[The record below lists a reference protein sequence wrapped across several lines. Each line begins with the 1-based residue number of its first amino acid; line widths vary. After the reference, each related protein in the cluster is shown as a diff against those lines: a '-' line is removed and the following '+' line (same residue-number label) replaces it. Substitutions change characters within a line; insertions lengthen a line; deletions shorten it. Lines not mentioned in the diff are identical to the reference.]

1 MELIV
6 FDLDGT
12 LLDSDSS
19 ISARTGQT
27 LQQLSK
33 CGIPYTVATGR
44 MRHDAHTLL
53 SAYNF
58 NLPLAFKNGVL
69 IWHPRLEKYTHR
81 NLLTQDEIRHVMEAV
96 IKQNISPFVY
106 TLNPGNHYAIFHP
119 APHHQSEKRLIDHYN
134 GQSNVSLHGLEEL
147 PQHAAITNISAIG
160 PRKTIEQ
167 TERLIADEQHL
178 VIYTGKAIESK
189 HLGWMDIHH
198 SDASKGAAITRIKRE
213 IGATRIICFG
223 DSNNDL
229 SMFKIADESYA
240 PDNANAAIK
249 AAATEVIGHH
259 NEDGIAEFL
268 KRRFNLND

>member
-19 ISARTGQT
+19 ISVRTGQM

-33 CGIPYTVATGR
+33 RGIAYTVATGR
-44 MRHDAHTLL
+44 MRQDAHTLL
-53 SAYNF
+53 SAHNF
-58 NLPLAFKNGVL
+58 NLPLVFKNGVL

-81 NLLTQDEIRHVMEAV
+81 NLLTQDEIRHVMKAV

-119 APHHQSEKRLIDHYN
+119 EPRHKEEKRLIDHYSE
-134 GQSNVSLHGLEEL
+134 QSNVSLYDLEEL
-147 PQHAAITNISAIG
+147 PRHAAITNISAIG
-160 PRKTIEQ
+160 PREIIEQ
-167 TERLIADEQHL
+167 TERLIEDEQHL
-178 VIYTGKAIESK
+178 VIYTGEAIESK

-198 SDASKGAAITRIKRE
+198 SDASKGAAITKIKRE
-213 IGATRIICFG
+213 IGATQVICFG

-268 KRRFNLND
+268 RRRFKLSD